1 MFYNYLLLFS
11 NLYINYCYYYHLF
24 TSNIPYIQYIQYIP
38 YKPSILPIE
47 SIHLIPKIIHQT
59 APKDKTKWYPIWNK
73 CHQTWLN
80 HFPKPDYKHIMWH
93 DEDLDTFV
101 KNEFP
106 YFYNNTYKFYNKNI
120 KKIDSARYLILYK
133 YGGIY
138 ADMDYMCLKN
148 FYDILPQDKIS
159 ISESPYKENEELQ
172 NALMISPPNNTFWLD
187 VIKLAEQRKYSY
199 DILYSTGPQLLS
211 TVYLQNKNK
220 INVLPSQLFNPHN
233 KKKEF
238 NNSNLYTKHIGTIS
252 WV

>member
-1 MFYNYLLLFS
+1 MLLFNYLTLFIIILFEYQYQYAYCLL
-11 NLYINYCYYYHLF
+11 NEN
-24 TSNIPYIQYIQYIP
+24 NI
-38 YKPSILPIE
+38 
-47 SIHLIPKIIHQT
+47 IPKIIHQT

-80 HFPKPDYKHIMWH
+80 LFPKPEYKHIMWH

-106 YFYNNTYKFYNKNI
+106 FFYNNTYKLYNKNI

-138 ADMDYMCLKN
+138 ADMDYMCIKN

-172 NALMISPPNNTFWLD
+172 NALMISPSNNSFWLD

-211 TVYLQNKNK
+211 AVYLQNKNK

-233 KKKEF
+233 KKEEF
-238 NNSNLYTKHIGTIS
+238 NYTNLYTKHIGTIS
-252 WV
+252 WA